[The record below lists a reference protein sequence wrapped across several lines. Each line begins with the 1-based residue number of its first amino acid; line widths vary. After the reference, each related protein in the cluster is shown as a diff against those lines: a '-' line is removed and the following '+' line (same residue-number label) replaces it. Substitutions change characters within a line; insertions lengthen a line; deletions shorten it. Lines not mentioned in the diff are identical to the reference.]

1 MTPKIALRG
10 REIGSVKELKASEN
24 RAIIEPRIITE
35 GRSTLWSPVWKIFRA
50 RWGTKTPKNATG
62 PQNDVTRPERIA
74 VRKIR
79 RNFIF
84 LIETPELWA

>member
-35 GRSTLWSPVWKIFRA
+35 GRSTL
-50 RWGTKTPKNATG
+50 
-62 PQNDVTRPERIA
+62 
-74 VRKIR
+74 
-79 RNFIF
+79 
-84 LIETPELWA
+84 